1 MLISRSDLRLAITAG
16 LATGF
21 TAITPLAF
29 GVYLPQAVLAV
40 CTGTYGSSLS
50 MARQRIAGTLLGG
63 AVVLVGYG
71 PMQGWPFPLAIAVA
85 LSLLR
90 LLGGWLG
97 IKGYKV
103 GSFIVIMGWLVHND
117 QLGSWIPL
125 RLFWTCL
132 GILVAMGSLRLF
144 WPSLAIA
151 STRSL
156 WRSLLAGL
164 AGDLQEAAL
173 RIVDE
178 ASALARRIGA
188 VNCIV
193 VRADGSLE
201 GRNYDAFGF
210 TESLRERAPDLRF
223 DAGPAV
229 VIGAGGASR
238 AILAG
243 LMDEGV
249 PEIRLINRSPARAQA
264 LAAEFGA
271 PVRAVPWE
279 GRAQALE
286 GAAILVNTT
295 SQGMVGEAPLDLALD
310 ALPVSALV
318 VDIVYVPLET
328 PLLASARARGNRVVD
343 GLGMLLHQA
352 RPAFEAWFG
361 IDPKVTVELRALIEA
376 TL

>member
-1 MLISRSDLRLAITAG
+1 MSHPDRFFLAGVMGWPIMHSRSPKLHGYWLDHYG
-16 LATGF
+16 LAG
-21 TAITPLAF
+21 A
-29 GVYLPQAVLAV
+29 YL
-40 CTGTYGSSLS
+40 
-50 MARQRIAGTLLGG
+50 
-63 AVVLVGYG
+63 
-71 PMQGWPFPLAIAVA
+71 PLAIRAE
-85 LSLLR
+85 
-90 LLGGWLG
+90 
-97 IKGYKV
+97 
-103 GSFIVIMGWLVHND
+103 
-117 QLGSWIPL
+117 
-125 RLFWTCL
+125 
-132 GILVAMGSLRLF
+132 
-144 WPSLAIA
+144 
-151 STRSL
+151 
-156 WRSLLAGL
+156 GL
-164 AGDLQEAAL
+164 EAAL
-173 RIVDE
+173 RALPALGFAGCNLTIPHKEAALGIVDD
-178 ASALARRIGA
+178 ASPLARRIGA

-210 TESLRERAPDLRF
+210 TQSLRERAPDLRF
-223 DAGPAV
+223 DGGPAV

-243 LMDEGV
+243 LMDEGA
-249 PEIRLINRSPARAQA
+249 PEIRLINRSPARALA

-318 VDIVYVPLET
+318 TDIVYVPLET
-328 PLLASARARGNRVVD
+328 PLLAAARARGNRVVD

-361 IDPKVTVELRALIEA
+361 IDPKVTPQLRALIEA